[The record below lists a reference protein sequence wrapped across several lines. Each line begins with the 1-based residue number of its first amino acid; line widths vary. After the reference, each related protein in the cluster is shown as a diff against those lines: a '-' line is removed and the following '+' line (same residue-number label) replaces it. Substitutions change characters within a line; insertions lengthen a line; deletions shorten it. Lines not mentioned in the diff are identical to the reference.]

1 MLNVHEAIE
10 TLVQLI
16 DNLNWQ
22 GVLLDDELVDANA
35 AIDAI
40 STYVKVNEGGSSND

>member
-10 TLVQLI
+10 ALAQLI

-22 GVLLDDELVDANA
+22 GVLLDKELIEANTA
-35 AIDAI
+35 LDAI
-40 STYVKVNEGGSSND
+40 STYIKINEGGSSND

>member
-1 MLNVHEAIE
+1 MMNVHEAIE
-10 TLVQLI
+10 ALAQLI

-22 GVLLDDELVDANA
+22 GVLLDNELVNANA

-40 STYVKVNEGGSSND
+40 SEYVKINEGGSSND

>member
-1 MLNVHEAIE
+1 MNVHEAIE
-10 TLVQLI
+10 ALVQLI

-22 GVLLDDELVDANA
+22 GVLLDNELVDANA

-40 STYVKVNEGGSSND
+40 SEYVKINEGGSSND

>member
-1 MLNVHEAIE
+1 MNVHEAIE
-10 TLVQLI
+10 SLVQLI
-16 DNLNWQ
+16 DHLNWQ

-40 STYVKVNEGGSSND
+40 STYIKINEGGSSND

>member
-16 DNLNWQ
+16 DNLNRQ

-35 AIDAI
+35 AIDTI

>member
-1 MLNVHEAIE
+1 MMNVHEAIE
-10 TLVQLI
+10 ALAQLI

-22 GVLLDDELVDANA
+22 GVLLDNELGDANA

-40 STYVKVNEGGSSND
+40 SEYVKINEGGSSND